1 MSKTAQDS
9 NPRFEP
15 CQVDRPR
22 AQVEQQLKEA
32 ILSGQFADGDK
43 LPSETELAEKF
54 GVSRPTIREALGGLV
69 STRLIHKAS
78 RGSFVNQLTADSL
91 SQMLQESL
99 DTILRLGAL
108 NIREL
113 TDLRCV
119 LEIPAARLA
128 AQHRDEEHVAKLR
141 KIVEQQRVS
150 TIDDPR
156 VSIYDLAFH
165 SIVGQASG
173 NRLLAA
179 LIASVHDATHP
190 AQYLDITPEVG
201 RRTVKQH
208 MAIVEVI
215 EARNAAGAAEAME
228 THLKYVLR
236 YSTDQP
242 GSTEL

>member
-1 MSKTAQDS
+1 MSTTAQDS
-9 NPRFEP
+9 NRRFEP
-15 CQVDRPR
+15 CPVDRPR

-32 ILSGQFADGDK
+32 ILSGLFAHGDK

-54 GVSRPTIREALGGLV
+54 GVSRPTIREALSGLV

-78 RGSFVNQLTADSL
+78 RGSFVNMVTPDSL
-91 SQMLQESL
+91 SQMLRESM

-128 AQHRDEEHVAKLR
+128 AQHRSEEHVAKLR
-141 KIVEQQRVS
+141 EIVEQQRVS

-156 VSIYDLAFH
+156 ISAYDLAFH

-215 EARNAAGAAEAME
+215 EARNAAGAAAAME

-236 YSTDQP
+236 YSTNHS
-242 GSTEL
+242 GGTAL

>member
-1 MSKTAQDS
+1 VNKTAQEA

-15 CQVDRPR
+15 CPVDRPR

-32 ILSGQFADGDK
+32 ILSGQFAHGDK

-69 STRLIHKAS
+69 GTHLILKAS
-78 RGSFVNQLTADSL
+78 RGSFVNQITPDSL
-91 SQMLQESL
+91 SQILQESL
-99 DTILRLGAL
+99 DTTLRLGAL

-113 TDLRCV
+113 TDLRRV

-128 AQHRDEEHVAKLR
+128 AQHRDDGHVAELR
-141 KIVEQQRVS
+141 DIVEQQRFT

-156 VSIYDLAFH
+156 IAAYDRAFH
-165 SIVGQASG
+165 SIIGQASG

-179 LIASVHDATHP
+179 LIAAVHDATHP

-215 EARNAAGAAEAME
+215 EARNAVGAAEAMQA
-228 THLKYVLR
+228 HLNYVLR
-236 YSTDQP
+236 YSTNQP
-242 GSTEL
+242 EGTAL

>member
-1 MSKTAQDS
+1 VNKTAQEP

-15 CQVDRPR
+15 CPVDRPR

-32 ILSGQFADGDK
+32 ILSGLFAHGDK

-69 STRLIHKAS
+69 STRLILKAS
-78 RGSFVNQLTADSL
+78 RGSFVNQMTPESL
-91 SQMLQESL
+91 SQILQESL

-128 AQHRDEEHVAKLR
+128 AQHRDEEHVAQLR
-141 KIVEQQRVS
+141 EIVEQQRVS
-150 TIDDPR
+150 RIDDPR
-156 VSIYDLAFH
+156 ITLYDRAFH

-190 AQYLDITPEVG
+190 AKYLDITPEVG

-215 EARNAAGAAEAME
+215 EARNAVGAAEAME
-228 THLKYVLR
+228 AHLNYVLR
-236 YSTDQP
+236 YSTNQR
-242 GSTEL
+242 GGTAL